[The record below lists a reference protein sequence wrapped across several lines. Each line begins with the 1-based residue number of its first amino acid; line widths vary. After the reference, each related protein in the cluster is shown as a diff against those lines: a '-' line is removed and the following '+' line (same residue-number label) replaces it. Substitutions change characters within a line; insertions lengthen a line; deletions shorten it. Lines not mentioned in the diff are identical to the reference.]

1 MARTAYYACGQI
13 IQDRLGFM
21 WFGTREGLNR
31 YDGLAFRVY
40 RKDNSGLGKNFVT
53 ALYEDSG
60 GRIWTGTDGGVYVY
74 SPREDAFAAFDLLSD
89 KQTRVTGYV
98 TCIAGEGEEVWI
110 ASEGQGLF
118 CHDCRTGALRHL
130 FQTQGLPNVNT
141 FLLTEDSCWVALY
154 ADNLYALPDNA
165 IYSLCRDREGGMWIG
180 SYFGGG
186 CPKTC

>member
-1 MARTAYYACGQI
+1 MRAATGQSYYFKTLDVGDGLSQNTVGQI

-60 GRIWTGTDGGVYVY
+60 GRIWTGTDGRVYVY

-98 TCIAGEGEEVWI
+98 TCIAG
-110 ASEGQGLF
+110 
-118 CHDCRTGALRHL
+118 
-130 FQTQGLPNVNT
+130 
-141 FLLTEDSCWVALY
+141 
-154 ADNLYALPDNA
+154 
-165 IYSLCRDREGGMWIG
+165 
-180 SYFGGG
+180 GG